1 MTVLSFLYILLFDI
15 MTAMFRR
22 KPSVS
27 MNHIRRTQAV
37 FFFIALILLYTV
49 PAQAYIDPSVM
60 TYAIQAVA
68 GIAISIGMFAGIYW
82 RRIRKALGIGKQE
95 NSGSILND
103 QLTFHDPLTGKDRH
117 ALDFMAEE
125 ERIRLI
131 QEAEK
136 QQKADTRNRSLRT
149 AVLMGAAISY
159 LWMFYAP
166 LQILFSN
173 FGEFR
178 FDFYTVLPTL
188 CLMFTVG
195 FVTALIVYSV
205 LYKCSR
211 KLFCAVIAFSLIVL
225 LGTYV
230 QGNFLVKGLQT
241 LDGSEI
247 IWSGHL
253 KDHIQSLV
261 LWTALFAGAAFLYRR
276 YTEKQFMSI
285 ARSIAAVLL
294 MALIITNIASGL
306 VNGGFSRKQSAIV
319 TTDYEYTMSTD
330 ENYVI
335 FIIDAASGTEF
346 RTLLETENPE
356 YRDVLQDFT
365 FFPNT
370 VGAYTYT
377 EQAIPQILT
386 GRWYEFQKPFEEF
399 VTESMEDSPLFR
411 TLEERNYR
419 IGVYEEELLYN
430 NDGIFRFENVSVGR
444 YRLANFAE
452 YARSSFCLM
461 WYMYAPYAM
470 KRILA
475 NPGLYSTIRNQAQAE
490 RDPYL
495 GDNGEFYRKL
505 TASEIETVDDKC
517 FRFIHIDGAH
527 VPFVWDKDVNRIDM
541 SNGSYLQNYQAS
553 MTIVKL
559 YLQKLKDAEVYD
571 NTAIIIMADHGY
583 DLEGH
588 GNKGRENPLF
598 LAKGRGESH
607 EFRISEQPVSYED
620 LQEIYVRLLDGK
632 MSDELIDYAEDEQR
646 DRRIIVFDLAHKEN
660 FVEYLQTG
668 RADDEDT
675 MVPTGRE
682 YNEAHPGED

>member
-1 MTVLSFLYILLFDI
+1 MTVLSYHLFDI

-22 KPSVS
+22 KYSEKTIICR
-27 MNHIRRTQAV
+27 IRA
-37 FFFIALILLYTV
+37 FFFTAAWILLFTV
-49 PAQAYIDPSVM
+49 PVRAYIDPSVM

-68 GIAISIGMFAGIYW
+68 GIAISAGMFAGIYW
-82 RRIRKALGIGKQE
+82 RKIRRALGIGKQE
-95 NSGSILND
+95 STASILND
-103 QLTFHDPLTGKDRH
+103 QLTFHDPLTGEDRY
-117 ALDFMAEE
+117 ALEFMAED

-131 QEAEK
+131 QEAEQK
-136 QQKADTRNRSLRT
+136 QKTEYRNSSLRT
-149 AVLMGAAISY
+149 AVLLGAAISY

-173 FGEFR
+173 FSEFR

-188 CLMFTVG
+188 CLMFAVG
-195 FVTALIVYSV
+195 FITALIVYFI

-211 KLFCAVIAFSLIVL
+211 KLFLAVIAFSVIVL

-247 IWSGHL
+247 IWSGHIA
-253 KDHIQSLV
+253 DHIRSLV
-261 LWTALFAGAAFLYRR
+261 LWAALFAIIIFLYRR

-285 ARSIAAVLL
+285 ARGIAAA
-294 MALIITNIASGL
+294 ALTALVITNIASGL
-306 VNGGFSRKQSAIV
+306 ANGGFQRKQSAIV
-319 TTDYEYTMSTD
+319 TTDREYTMSTD
-330 ENYVI
+330 QNFVI
-335 FIIDAASGTEF
+335 FVIDAAAGTPF
-346 RTLLETENPE
+346 RSLLETDDPE
-356 YRDVLQDFT
+356 YKDLLEDFT

-370 VGAYTYT
+370 VCAYTYT
-377 EQAIPQILT
+377 EQAIPQMMT

-399 VTESMEDSPLFR
+399 TAEAMKDSPLFR
-411 TLEERNYR
+411 TLQERDYR

-430 NDGIFRFENVSVGR
+430 DDGIFDFENVSVGR

-495 GDNGEFYRKL
+495 GDNGVFYRNL
-505 TASEIETVDDKC
+505 QASDIETVDDRC

-527 VPFVWDKDVNRIDM
+527 VPFVWDRDVNRIPMKD
-541 SNGSYLQNYQAS
+541 GSYVQNYQAS
-553 MTIVKL
+553 MTIVNL
-559 YLQKLKDAEVYD
+559 YLQKLKDAGVFD

-598 LAKGRGESH
+598 LVKGLGENH

-620 LQEIYVRLLDGK
+620 LMDIYMRLLDGK
-632 MSDELIDYAEDEQR
+632 PAEELIDYAEGEQR

-660 FVEYLQTG
+660 FFEYRQTG
-668 RADDEDT
+668 YADDEDT
-675 MVPTGRE
+675 MIPTGRE